1 MSPAFPN
8 APTSNFMQVIE
19 MFNPSGQADSLFV
32 EIRHIS
38 TVQKYV
44 RSYHPATIAT
54 HGKSA

>member
-1 MSPAFPN
+1 
-8 APTSNFMQVIE
+8 MQVIE